1 MAAPSRSRRP
11 PRSTEAEPGA
21 FAGRPRRGS
30 RCARRGRHR
39 IPPAHVRALIF
50 GGIALNQ
57 IEATGERGRS
67 MARAAIILGV
77 AGLAVGVV
85 AFIVVAAILASAT
98 PTIQG
103 PVFYPG

>member
-1 MAAPSRSRRP
+1 
-11 PRSTEAEPGA
+11 
-21 FAGRPRRGS
+21 
-30 RCARRGRHR
+30 
-39 IPPAHVRALIF
+39 
-50 GGIALNQ
+50 
-57 IEATGERGRS
+57 